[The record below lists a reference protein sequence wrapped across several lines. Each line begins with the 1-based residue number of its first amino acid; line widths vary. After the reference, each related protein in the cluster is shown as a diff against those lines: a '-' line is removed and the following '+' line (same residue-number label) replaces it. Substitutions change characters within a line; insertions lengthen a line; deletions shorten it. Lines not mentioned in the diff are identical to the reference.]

1 MSARMKVNALN
12 TMHTAGIFSDM
23 TVDGPEIG
31 TLVVIVDRAK
41 NLPNRKTIGKQDPY
55 CAARLGKEAK
65 KTETDRRGGQTPR
78 WDQEL
83 RFTVHD
89 SADYYQLK
97 VSVFNDDKRTDL
109 IGENFVDLR
118 SIIVP
123 GGGQSD
129 VWHNLNCKGKYAGE
143 IRIEITYYDT
153 RPKQE
158 KPEKAK
164 QLAPSTIE
172 DGGRDSLKGP
182 RQPKPAVKRR
192 PLPSD
197 PVTGAPPPAS
207 AIPDHVQTPPRGYK
221 SPTAAPEH
229 SQTPP
234 RSYELAANS
243 NEFAQN
249 PPRNHQQPPNAVPEH
264 VPTPNRGAPTAIPQ
278 HVQTPPR
285 GYQSTGYVPNQ
296 SPLQSFEYNNTP
308 PTQHSQGGYDN
319 SQNHNV
325 YSSTPPSSKP
335 ISQDRYETYDPY
347 VTNDYTQSNGGSRG
361 RYDDEDEMNDPRDAY
376 NRHTPYELPQPED
389 FGSPP
394 SPGGPP
400 PPPPAHGGRQNS
412 HQASPTPPT
421 RQNSYYP
428 PESRSPNVYD
438 SPTKP
443 RGHSITNYSAPKSY
457 MAYAAPK
464 SDDPFRKSGGS
475 YQESPPRQHPYDS
488 RYNSNYESMQ
498 PTVEDAPPSPS
509 GRYRG
514 ESHSSRTEDRRY
526 GEVPSTAPLNLS
538 GRGGSPSGYDNAPS
552 ATTRQHSNSMGYASN
567 NSQISLRERSQTG
580 TVSSRNSYNTLSQPQ
595 QQNQRR
601 RSNSHLSEVDGDY
614 GLPPVP
620 ATLVAGMDPMIAQEI
635 SERIYDERRS
645 SFSNQALVRTHDR
658 YQDSS
663 SYHQELPQQHSYSSD
678 AMVPFVPASSSSHD
692 ERQSRYSNALV
703 PVNKARQ
710 VSPDTRRPMRKS
722 VSPSPGASPGR
733 DDGRRLS
740 GVPFGPDSYNA
751 LNPKISGS
759 TSTQSLSARYDTDK
773 PDPDEKIITH
783 DGREIDPSDHIP
795 ESNYAPLL
803 ESKGPKY
810 ASQQPDR
817 NYRGP
822 TSNSQPSSGRKQLR
836 VAPRPQSMAITNSSP
851 MYMNT
856 GPNDPMAS
864 SAGRNRLQK
873 KANRI
878 SAMPTPHSN
887 PLTPITS
894 YQSNSYSSRSV
905 PRPNTADYYPNESYA
920 PSYGA
925 GYRGSAGPP
934 IPAKVPIGSMNS
946 APAQQNHSGS
956 GDAWALLEEM
966 KNIDLGSGRARRR
979 GY

>member
-1 MSARMKVNALN
+1 M
-12 TMHTAGIFSDM
+12 
-23 TVDGPEIG
+23 E
-31 TLVVIVDRAK
+31 DR
-41 NLPNRKTIGKQDPY
+41 
-55 CAARLGKEAK
+55 
-65 KTETDRRGGQTPR
+65 
-78 WDQEL
+78 DQEL
-83 RFTVHD
+83 RFNVHD

-97 VSVFNDDKRTDL
+97 VSVFNDDKKTDL

-164 QLAPSTIE
+164 QLAPSGIE

-182 RQPKPAVKRR
+182 RQPKAAAAVKRR

-221 SPTAAPEH
+221 SPTVTPEH
-229 SQTPP
+229 SQTPTHG
-234 RSYELAANS
+234 YETSMNGS
-243 NEFAQN
+243 EYAQGS
-249 PPRNHQQPPNAVPEH
+249 PRNHQQPPNAIPEH
-264 VPTPNRGAPTAIPQ
+264 VQTPNRGVPTAIPQ

-285 GYQSTGYVPNQ
+285 GYQNNGFIPNQ

-308 PTQHSQGGYDN
+308 NTPPTTYSQGGYDN
-319 SQNHNV
+319 TQNHNG
-325 YSSTPPSSKP
+325 YSTTPSSSKP
-335 ISQDRYETYDPY
+335 PPQERYENYDPY
-347 VTNDYTQSNGGSRG
+347 VRNEYTPGNNGSRG
-361 RYDDEDEMNDPRDAY
+361 RYDEEDEMIDPRDAY
-376 NRHTPYELPQPED
+376 SRHTPYELPQPED

-412 HQASPTPPT
+412 SQVSPIPPT
-421 RQNSYYP
+421 RQTSYYP
-428 PESRSPNVYD
+428 PDSRSPNPYD
-438 SPTKP
+438 TPTKTH
-443 RGHSITNYSAPKSY
+443 RHSMSNYSAPKPY
-457 MAYAAPK
+457 MAYVAPK
-464 SDDPFRKSGGS
+464 SEDPFRKSGGS
-475 YQESPPRQHPYDS
+475 YQESPPRHQSYDS
-488 RYNSNYESMQ
+488 RYGSNYDSMQ

-509 GRYRG
+509 GQYSGHRG
-514 ESHSSRTEDRRY
+514 SESRSSRVEDRRY
-526 GEVPSTAPLNLS
+526 GEVPSPAPLNLS
-538 GRGGSPSGYDNAPS
+538 GRGSAASGYNTAPS
-552 ATTRQHSNSMGYASN
+552 STSHQHSNSMGYTST
-567 NSQISLRERSQTG
+567 NSQVSLRDRSQTG
-580 TVSSRNSYNTLSQPQ
+580 TSVSSRTSYNTMSQQ
-595 QQNQRR
+595 QQLLQNQRKP
-601 RSNSHLSEVDGDY
+601 SNSHASDDNDY

-620 ATLVAGMDPMIAQEI
+620 ATLVAGMDPMIALEI

-645 SFSNQALVRTHDR
+645 SFSNQALVQTQGR
-658 YQDSS
+658 YQESPQ
-663 SYHQELPQQHSYSSD
+663 YHQDSPQQHSYSNNDSYSNN
-678 AMVPFVPASSSSHD
+678 AMVPFVPASSSSYD
-692 ERQSRYSNALV
+692 ERQSRYSSSTV
-703 PVNKARQ
+703 PAQRSRGI
-710 VSPDTRRPMRKS
+710 SPDPRRPIRKS
-722 VSPSPGASPGR
+722 VSPSPGASIGAH
-733 DDGRRLS
+733 DDQRRLS
-740 GVPFGPDSYNA
+740 GIPFGPDSYNA

-759 TSTQSLSARYDTDK
+759 TSTPSLSAKYDTEKKDL
-773 PDPDEKIITH
+773 DEKIITH

-822 TSNSQPSSGRKQLR
+822 QSNSQPSSGRKQLR
-836 VAPRPQSMAITNSSP
+836 VAPRPQSMAVSNSAP
-851 MYMNT
+851 VYMNT

-864 SAGRNRLQK
+864 HTGRNRLQK
-873 KANRI
+873 KATRM
-878 SAMPTPHSN
+878 SAMPAPYSS
-887 PLTPITS
+887 PLAPITP
-894 YQSNSYSSRSV
+894 YQNNSHNPRSV
-905 PRPNTADYYPNESYA
+905 PRPNTGDYNANENYA

-934 IPAKVPIGSMNS
+934 PIPAKVPMGGGMNGS
-946 APAQQNHSGS
+946 QHGQNGG